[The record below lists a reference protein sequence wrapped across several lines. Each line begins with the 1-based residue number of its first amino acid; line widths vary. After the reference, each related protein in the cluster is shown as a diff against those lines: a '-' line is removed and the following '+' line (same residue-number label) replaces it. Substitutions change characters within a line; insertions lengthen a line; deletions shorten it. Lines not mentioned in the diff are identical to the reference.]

1 MQVQVSLVHNGI
13 QCMLRSLIN
22 FTIQGIPKPLKRH
35 RSTKFGHMYDPSSKD
50 KKDIWLQIAKYKPES
65 PLAGNIYLKLIFHM
79 PYKKYMYRT
88 GKFSHLLKDK
98 YKDIKLHGY
107 RPDLDN
113 LVKMIADIIQP
124 QMICDDS
131 QICWLSAV
139 KQYGDPKTEVT
150 IEEI

>member
-1 MQVQVSLVHNGI
+1 
-13 QCMLRSLIN
+13 MLRSLIN
-22 FTIQGIPKPLKRH
+22 FTIPGIPKALKRH
-35 RSTKFGHMYDPSSKD
+35 RVSQRGGMYDPSSKD

-65 PLAGNIYLKLIFHM
+65 PLAGDIYLKLVFHM
-79 PYKKYMYRT
+79 PRPKHHFKT
-88 GKFSHLLKDK
+88 KAGKPTDIVKDK
-98 YKDIKLHGY
+98 YKDIKLHSY
-107 RPDLDN
+107 KPDLDN

>member
-1 MQVQVSLVHNGI
+1 
-13 QCMLRSLIN
+13 MLRSLIS
-22 FTIQGIPKPLKRH
+22 FTIPGIPKALKRH
-35 RSTKFGHMYDPSSKD
+35 RVSQRGGMYDPSSKD

-65 PLAGNIYLKLIFHM
+65 PLTGNIYLKLIFHM
-79 PYKKYMYRT
+79 PIPKSFYRT

-98 YKDIKLHGY
+98 YKDIKLHSY
-107 RPDLDN
+107 KPDLDN

>member
-1 MQVQVSLVHNGI
+1 MIS
-13 QCMLRSLIN
+13 
-22 FTIQGIPKPLKRH
+22 FTIPGNPKALKRH
-35 RSTKFGHMYDPSSKD
+35 RSTRSGRMYDPSSSD
-50 KKDIWLQIAKYKPES
+50 KKEMWLQIAKFRPKQ

-79 PYKKYMYRT
+79 PRPKHHFKTKAGKPTDIIKEKYA
-88 GKFSHLLKDK
+88 S
-98 YKDIKLHGY
+98 IKLHSY
-107 RPDLDN
+107 KPDLDN

-139 KQYGDPKTEVT
+139 KQYGEPRTEVT